1 MVIADDIFDA
11 DTRYNASFGLTAAP
25 ERLNAEVVNSRAFSS
40 EVDTGS
46 RKENASK

>member
-1 MVIADDIFDA
+1 MVIGFFSFDYGRRCFGHSIPVQSLVVLGLA
-11 DTRYNASFGLTAAP
+11 RAS
-25 ERLNAEVVNSRAFSS
+25 SS